1 MTKKILPIFLILAS
15 FFSVHAQ
22 KMDLPPARKL
32 AFVQQIIEQ
41 YYVDTV
47 NGGKIADE
55 AIVAMLKTLDPHSTY
70 SDPAATRAL
79 TEPLQGNFSGIGI
92 QFNMLEDTIRVI
104 KTVAGG
110 P

>member
-1 MTKKILPIFLILAS
+1 MIKNILTSLILLTS
-15 FFSVHAQ
+15 FTGAFAQ

-55 AIVAMLKTLDPHSTY
+55 AIVAAQNS
-70 SDPAATRAL
+70 
-79 TEPLQGNFSGIGI
+79 
-92 QFNMLEDTIRVI
+92 
-104 KTVAGG
+104 
-110 P
+110 